1 MAIPDRQ
8 LSKDG
13 YERTFQSNHL
23 GHFLLTAKLLPYLAE
38 PARVIKVSSLA
49 YQIAGSGLYNLNGEM
64 EYGPWNDQSASRRCQ
79 YRLGAVHLSAK
90 KSGNAAKKR
99 HRWAGK
105 RPSIRFCAPRPKRP
119 KKAPLLKSTWRPQ
132 LMTVVQ
138 QYGPGSFMPI
148 CNSKSSR
155 RAL

>member
-99 HRWAGK
+99 YRWAWEMAVDKVLRATLKTSQEGAATQVYVASTTDDSSTAI
-105 RPSIRFCAPRPKRP
+105 RPGRFYAD
-119 KKAPLLKSTWRPQ
+119 L
-132 LMTVVQ
+132 Q
-138 QYGPGSFMPI
+138 QQKLP
-148 CNSKSSR
+148 
-155 RAL
+155 